1 MKTNNKL
8 LLIINFKE
16 RDFPSAGEPGYI
28 MIKQIDIGQEFSQMQ
43 NLVSRLSGESCEL
56 LGAGHSEPYLSCQLP
71 LK

>member
-16 RDFPSAGEPGYI
+16 RYFPSAGEPGYI

-43 NLVSRLSGESCEL
+43 NLVSRLSGESWEF
-56 LGAGHSEPYLSCQLP
+56 LGAGHSCLSCQLP